1 MTQELLLTGLAAI
14 FTIISPVVIQWRKT
28 SDWSQTLRVA
38 LPVVVSL
45 AISIVYLIAT
55 NALHGLNVLAAFLM
69 VYGLHQLVYGAIV
82 KHLQALRDA
91 PDGRYEAGRAE
102 DLAPIPGT
110 TLDLGA
116 VESLPHEADTTHE
129 M

>member
-55 NALHGLNVLAAFLM
+55 NALHGLNILAAFLM

-91 PDGRYEAGRAE
+91 PDGRHEAGRAE
-102 DLAPIPGT
+102 DRAPIPGT
-110 TLDLGA
+110 TLDIGA
-116 VESLPHEADTTHE
+116 TEADPE
-129 M
+129 RYEQ